1 MAKLSSLRGN
11 ADIKCNPST
20 YDMNYEG
27 HYVFVSLLLLPPPRL
42 TTFSA
47 TASVRG
53 RRPRILVATAR
64 ASLSLSLS
72 LSMGK
77 NEGAFTNRYEYT
89 CCLPNEKKIN

>member
-11 ADIKCNPST
+11 ADIKCNPSSY

-72 LSMGK
+72 LCPWERMREHSQIAMNTRVAYQMRK
-77 NEGAFTNRYEYT
+77 R
-89 CCLPNEKKIN
+89 